1 MAEVHYEK
9 PKLDAIEQMQAL
21 VMPEVQSGKIL
32 FRSNDEIATNIRSYT
47 VAKEG
52 DKIVGFA
59 ALHIYSPRLAEVR
72 SLIVDASQRGK
83 GVGSQLVR
91 HCIEEGKA
99 LGIRQLFALTYEQ
112 RFFEK
117 LGFKEIPKESLPE
130 HKIWADCVKCKHF
143 PICDEVAL
151 IYNLS

>member
-1 MAEVHYEK
+1 MAEVRYEK
-9 PKLDAIEQMQAL
+9 PKLDAIEQMQEL
-21 VMPEVQSGKIL
+21 VMPEVTSGKIL
-32 FRSNDEIATNIRSYT
+32 FRSSDEIATNIRSYT
-47 VAKEG
+47 VAREEG
-52 DKIVGFA
+52 KIVGFT
-59 ALHIYSPRLAEVR
+59 ALHIYSPKLAEVR

-91 HCIEEGKA
+91 HCIEEGKK
-99 LGIRQLFALTYEQ
+99 LGVEQLFALTYEQ

-117 LGFKEIPKESLPE
+117 LGFTEIPKESLPE